1 MKRIR
6 IAAALMLCIS
16 MLLLSACQSVRPGSG
31 SSSLKV
37 GVGTITG
44 EFHPFYAESPGDR
57 AVVAQ
62 TYRSI
67 QRRGA
72 DNRLIN
78 DCGGISYEYV
88 GDSKVKYTI
97 TIRDDLRFSN
107 GDPVTIQDV
116 IFFYYFISDASYD
129 GVYRDFYRNDIDGLK
144 AYYYNDSGYAAQ
156 LAEIADRVSKNYS
169 TQTVEKADLVT
180 YLVATKLGGLF
191 DGIDAPAP
199 YGGTWRDWME
209 KTGHG
214 QALKAAK
221 DDSAILQAVA
231 LAEAEAHPKD
241 YDPAEWY
248 RQKLTKEYIQ
258 RSYAGGAKVT
268 EISGIRKINDYTC
281 TVLFNSRSINAISQ
295 LNALLVSEK
304 FYAVNYVKGEAQAV
318 HDMKS
323 FGVGTGPYFLSEYEG
338 NRVTMNANEYY
349 TDEKPAFST
358 LQFVDYKGADI
369 DPVSGVASGK
379 LDVVTVEAAADTVD
393 RLANQ
398 PVTYSVSHTP
408 SYTALF
414 LNTRTVD
421 TILRRAVCG
430 VCNLTQT
437 LQERYGAYYTTPYR
451 PLSIRFAEYP
461 GDVTEPYYKESAFS
475 AYQMLSKTPV
485 TALKAAY
492 LTDRQEDAAL
502 LEALA
507 SILKEK
513 GITLSILALPAAGL
527 QQAAKSGVID
537 LWVNAVPDGATCD
550 KYEEYHSSGQRNLT
564 GISDASLDA
573 MTVSLH
579 TGVGSGDRSANTAEL
594 LEHAAELAFECP
606 LYQTQQITIYNTD
619 TIAAGS
625 LPTDASG
632 YDGFTYLLPMLQRA

>member
-6 IAAALMLCIS
+6 TAAAL
-16 MLLLSACQSVRPGSG
+16 LLIACLIALSGCQSVRPGSG
-31 SSSLKV
+31 ASSLKV

-44 EFHPFYAESPGDR
+44 EFHPFYAQSPGDR

-88 GDSKVKYTI
+88 GDSKVKYTV

-129 GVYRDFYRNDIDGLK
+129 GVYSDFYRNDIEGLK
-144 AYYYNDSGYAAQ
+144 AYYYNDPDYAAK
-156 LAEIADRVSKNYS
+156 LSEIADQVSKNY
-169 TQTVEKADLVT
+169 TAQTIEKADLIA
-180 YLVATKLGGLF
+180 YLSETALGGLF
-191 DGIDAPAP
+191 GGIDAPSP
-199 YGGTWRDWME
+199 YGGTWKAWME
-209 KTGHG
+209 SSGHG

-221 DDSAILQAVA
+221 DDKAILQAVA
-231 LAEAEAHPKD
+231 QAEAEAHPKD

-248 RQKLTKEYIQ
+248 RQKLTKEYLQ

-268 EISGIRKINDYTC
+268 EISGIRKVNDYTC

-304 FYAVNYVKGEAQAV
+304 FYAVNYVKGEAKAV

-349 TDEKPAFST
+349 SDGKPAFSS
-358 LQFVDYKGADI
+358 LQFVDYQGAGI
-369 DPVSGVASGK
+369 EPVGGVASGK
-379 LDVVTVEAAADTVD
+379 LDVVTVEAAADTVN

-398 PVTYSVSHTP
+398 PVTYAVNHTP
-408 SYTALF
+408 AYIALY

-421 TILRRAVCG
+421 GSLRRAVCG
-430 VCNLTQT
+430 VCNLTET
-437 LQERYGAYYTTPYR
+437 LQARYGAYYTTPYR

-461 GDVTEPYYKESAFS
+461 SDVTEAFYKESAFS
-475 AYQMLSKTPV
+475 AYQMLAEKSV

-492 LTDRQEDAAL
+492 RSDRQEDAAL

-507 SILKEK
+507 AILKAK
-513 GITLSILALPAAGL
+513 GITLSILSLPADGL
-527 QQAAKSGVID
+527 QQAARSGMID
-537 LWVNAVPDGATCD
+537 LWINEVPDGATCD
-550 KYEEYHSSGQRNLT
+550 KYEEYHSDGQRNLT
-564 GISDASLDA
+564 GISDASLDSMA
-573 MTVSLH
+573 VSLH
-579 TGVGSGDRSANTAEL
+579 TGVGSGDRSANAAEL
-594 LEHAAELAFECP
+594 LDHAAELAFECP
-606 LYQTQQITIYNTD
+606 IYQSQQITIYNTE

-625 LPTDASG
+625 IPTDASS
-632 YDGFTYLLPMLQRA
+632 YDGFAYLLPMLQRA

>member
-6 IAAALMLCIS
+6 IAAAVLLMLS
-16 MLLLSACQSVRPGSG
+16 VLLLSACQAARPGSG
-31 SSSLKV
+31 SSTLKV

-44 EFHPFYAESPGDR
+44 EFHPFYAETPGDR

-88 GDSKVKYTI
+88 GDSKVKYTV

-116 IFFYYFISDASYD
+116 IFFYYFIADASYD
-129 GVYRDFYRNDIDGLK
+129 GVYSDFYRNDIEGLK
-144 AYYYNDSGYAAQ
+144 AYYYNDTGYAAQ
-156 LAEIADRVSKNYS
+156 LAAIADQVKKNY
-169 TQTVEKADLVT
+169 TTDTVEKDDLT
-180 YLVATKLGGLF
+180 AYLVATKLGGLYG
-191 DGIDAPAP
+191 GIDAPSP
-199 YGGTWRDWME
+199 YGGTWREWME
-209 KTGHG
+209 KSGFG

-221 DDSAILQAVA
+221 EDDAVLKAVA
-231 LAEAEAHPKD
+231 QAEAQTHPKD
-241 YDPAEWY
+241 YNPAEWY
-248 RQKLTKEYIQ
+248 RQKLTRAYIE

-318 HDMKS
+318 REMTS

-349 TDEKPAFST
+349 TDAKPAFSK
-358 LQFVDYKGADI
+358 LQFVDYQGADI
-369 DPVSGVASGK
+369 EPVGGVASGK

-398 PVTYSVSHTP
+398 PVLYTVNHTP
-408 SYTALF
+408 AYTALF
-414 LNTRTVD
+414 LNTRTMD
-421 TILRRAVCG
+421 SILRRAVCG
-430 VCNLTQT
+430 VCNLTET
-437 LQERYGAYYTTPYR
+437 LQARYGAYYTTPYR

-461 GDVTEPYYKESAFS
+461 EDVTEPYYKESAFS
-475 AYQMLSKTPV
+475 AYQMLAGTPRS
-485 TALKAAY
+485 ALTAAY
-492 LTDRQEDAAL
+492 CTERQEDAAL

-507 SILKEK
+507 AILKGK
-513 GITLSILALPAAGL
+513 GITLSILALPAEGL
-527 QQAAKSGVID
+527 QQAAQSGVID
-537 LWVNAVPDGATCD
+537 LWINAVPDGATCD

-564 GISDASLDA
+564 GISDQTLDA
-573 MTVSLH
+573 ETVSLH
-579 TGVGSGDRSANTAEL
+579 TGVGSGDRSTVTAEL
-594 LEHAAELAFECP
+594 LDHAAELAFECP
-606 LYQTQQITIYNTD
+606 LYQSQQITIYNTE
-619 TIAAGS
+619 TVASGS
-625 LPTDASG
+625 IPADASS
-632 YDGFTYLLPMLQRA
+632 YDGFAYLLPTLQRV